1 MRDYDD
7 DYLDDDLDAAP
18 RGLGTLGSLALIGAI
33 ALIAAPAIKGISRKW
48 RVRHPLAAL
57 EAAIDESL
65 DETYPAS
72 DPPASRYVDV
82 PDNRR

>member
-7 DYLDDDLDAAP
+7 SLDDDSDAAP
-18 RGLGTLGSLALIGAI
+18 RRGLGTLGSLALIGAV
-33 ALIAAPAIKGISRKW
+33 ALIAAPAIKSIARKW
-48 RVRHPLAAL
+48 RVRHPLAAQ